1 MDARFPRE
9 AQLPAA
15 APHGTFERR
24 RKGPRRAQPGDDERA
39 SLEQRRGACREN
51 DARSCGHASAGSAE
65 VALRRYCSLCRVAG
79 DGSKRRFI
87 TFSRNGAPFVNR

>member
-15 APHGTFERR
+15 APHGTFE
-24 RKGPRRAQPGDDERA
+24 
-39 SLEQRRGACREN
+39 REN